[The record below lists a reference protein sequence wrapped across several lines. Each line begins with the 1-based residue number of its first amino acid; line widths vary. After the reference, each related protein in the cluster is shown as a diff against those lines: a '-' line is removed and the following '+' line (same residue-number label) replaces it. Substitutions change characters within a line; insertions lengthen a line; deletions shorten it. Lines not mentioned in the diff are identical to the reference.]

1 MIARVVIDVS
11 FYLRHVYVCGGWS
24 SQIPVTYF
32 DMYSIENDTWTRLA
46 SLPIPTMIRCAL
58 VDLQKKSILKL
69 FRRNDD
75 YDEKFER
82 HDSIVSDS
90 SSDSGIGR

>member
-58 VDLQKKSILKL
+58 VDFPKKSILKL